1 MEKYILLSTK
11 KKIYRSKE
19 LSKLGLTY
27 YRINKLIEKGILTKL
42 NKSNYENNNYDGDEN
57 DFYYVGAYADA
68 GVISL
73 MSAAV
78 HYALTTYRPD
88 SIEVAIPKN
97 KNITTLPDWPIINLF
112 YFEASRYNLGI
123 EEIWNGENYFKIY
136 NIEKTVIDII
146 YYRNKIGIE
155 ETKEVLTNYLKK
167 SDRDLNK
174 LIRYADKLKCK
185 DILNTYLEVLLWLVL
200 IQ

>member
-1 MEKYILLSTK
+1 MDKYNSLSTK

-27 YRINKLIEKGILTKL
+27 YRINKLIEKGNLTKL

-57 DFYYVGAYADA
+57 DFYYVDAYAHA
-68 GVISL
+68 GVVSL

-78 HYALTTYRPD
+78 HYGLTTYRPD

-97 KNITTLPDWPIINLF
+97 KNITTLPDWPVINLF
-112 YFEASRYNLGI
+112 YFEGYRYNLGI
-123 EEIWNGENYFKIY
+123 EEIWNGENHFKIY
-136 NIEKTVIDII
+136 DIEKTVIDII

-155 ETKEVLTNYLKK
+155 ETKEVLTNYLKR

-185 DILNTYLEVLLWLVL
+185 DILNTYLEVLL
-200 IQ
+200 